1 MNLKR
6 TATFAVVGGAFA
18 AWLAAAATSGVRDAQ
33 APPASVRPT
42 QIDSRSAELAT
53 EVARLHE
60 RLRPTSAPRQPARDL
75 FRFSTP
81 KPKPVPVN
89 ASHAA
94 LTEAAVAPAPLPPP
108 PFKLSG
114 VAEDAGLEGP
124 MRTAVISGPGQLFL
138 VKEGEMVTPRYRVV
152 RISADVVELL
162 DVGTNLSLRLAMR
175 P

>member
-6 TATFAVVGGAFA
+6 TATIGVVGGAFA
-18 AWLAAAATSGVRDAQ
+18 AWLAAAATSGVQDAP
-33 APPASVRPT
+33 APPIVRQT
-42 QIDSRSAELAT
+42 QIDSRSAALAT

-81 KPKPVPVN
+81 KPKPAPVQ

-114 VAEDAGLEGP
+114 IAEDAGLEGP
-124 MRTAVISGPGQLFL
+124 IRTAVISGPGQLFL

-162 DVGTNLSLRLAMR
+162 DVGTSLSLRLAMR